1 MAQDVARD
9 LAEHRLR
16 RSDAP
21 LVDLST
27 VRNPYG
33 PPPAVLDALHFLTAD
48 DVAVAPTSAAA
59 RLEAA
64 YAELLG
70 VDPAELLAGR
80 GPSEFLWALGRTV
93 PHGSVAVPLPARGDV
108 LDVFPS
114 RGFSRFP
121 GEQIPSIEQVEEAM
135 EAASLVVISNPQLPS
150 GVILDRAALEEV
162 AGRHPASTLIV
173 DESAVDFLP
182 DSSAASL
189 VGTDVD
195 NVIVL
200 RSTAEF
206 YGTAA
211 ARTGVAWSR
220 DPLLLRTLFR
230 QREALP
236 VSGLDVVVAEAAVA
250 STEWAEEARR
260 LLAADA
266 AWLDEVLPALGGRQV
281 ADRRLPY
288 RFVLSDSAVE
298 WATRLA
304 SAGISVRALGPG
316 HGVHPGALGI
326 STPREAE
333 RTVLATVL
341 GAAHAVSPAFS
352 EAG

>member
-1 MAQDVARD
+1 MAQDVARN

-21 LVDLST
+21 LVDLAT

-33 PPPAVLDALHFLTAD
+33 PPPAVRAALRFLTAD
-48 DVAVAPTSAAA
+48 DIALPPTSAAE

-70 VDPAELLAGR
+70 VDPGELLAGR
-80 GPSEFLWALGRTV
+80 GPAEFLWALGRSA
-93 PHGSVAVPLPARGDV
+93 PHQSVAVPLPASGEV
-108 LDVFPS
+108 LDAFPS
-114 RGFSRFP
+114 RGFSRYP
-121 GEQIPSIEQVEEAM
+121 GEQVPSIEQVEEALD
-135 EAASLVVISNPQLPS
+135 AASLVVISNPQLPS
-150 GVILDRAALEEV
+150 GVILDRAALEDV
-162 AGRHPASTLIV
+162 ARHHPASTLVV

-182 DSSAASL
+182 DPAAVSL
-189 VGTDVD
+189 VGTDAD

-206 YGTAA
+206 YGTGA

-220 DPLLLRTLFR
+220 DPLLLRTLFGH
-230 QREALP
+230 REALP
-236 VSGLDVVVAEAAVA
+236 ISGLDVVVAEAALA
-250 STEWAEEARR
+250 STEWADEARR

-266 AWLDEVLPALGGRQV
+266 AWLDSVLPTLGGRPV
-281 ADRRLPY
+281 ADSRLPY
-288 RFVLSDSAVE
+288 RFVITDSAAE
-298 WATRLA
+298 WASRLA
-304 SAGISVRALGPG
+304 SAGISVRAFGPG

-326 STPREAE
+326 STPRESE
-333 RTVLATVL
+333 RAVLATVL
-341 GAAHAVSPAFS
+341 GATHAASPAFS

>member
-1 MAQDVARD
+1 MAQDVARN

-21 LVDLST
+21 LVDLAT

-48 DVAVAPTSAAA
+48 DVAVAPTSAAD
-59 RLEAA
+59 RLTAA

-70 VDPAELLAGR
+70 VDPGELLAGR
-80 GPSEFLWALGRTV
+80 GPAEFLWALGRSV
-93 PHGSVAVPLPARGDV
+93 PHASVAVPLPASGEV

-114 RGFSRFP
+114 CGFSRYP
-121 GEQIPSIEQVEEAM
+121 GEQVPSIEQVEEALD
-135 EAASLVVISNPQLPS
+135 AASLVVISNPQLPS
-150 GVILDRAALEEV
+150 GVILDRAALEE
-162 AGRHPASTLIV
+162 AAERHPASTLIV

-182 DSSAASL
+182 DPAAVSL

-206 YGTAA
+206 YATAA

-220 DPLLLRTLFR
+220 DPILLRTLFG

-236 VSGLDVVVAEAAVA
+236 VSGIDVVVAEAALA

-266 AWLDEVLPALGGRQV
+266 AWLDGVLPALGGRAV
-281 ADRRLPY
+281 ADGRLPY
-288 RFVLSDSAVE
+288 RFVVTDAAVE

-304 SAGISVRALGPG
+304 SAGVSVRALGPG

-326 STPREAE
+326 SAPRESE
-333 RTVLATVL
+333 RAALATVL